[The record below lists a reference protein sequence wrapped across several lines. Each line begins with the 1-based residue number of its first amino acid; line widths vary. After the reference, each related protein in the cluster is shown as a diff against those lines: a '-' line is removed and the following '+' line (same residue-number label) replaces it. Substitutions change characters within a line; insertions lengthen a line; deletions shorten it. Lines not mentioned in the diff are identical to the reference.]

1 MIDDR
6 EWMTSLAEAT
16 FWICAGV
23 IVYVYAIY
31 PAVIWLC
38 SQCWGRRRP
47 APEIGAE
54 ELPTL
59 TLLIAAHN
67 EQQVIGARLENALA
81 VDYPRE
87 KLRIVVASDG
97 STDQTAAIVRT
108 FASRGVTL
116 LDFAPN
122 RGKAAALNAA
132 WRHLTSEIVVLSDAN
147 TWIDPS
153 APRRL
158 ARWFRSPAVDVV
170 CGRLL
175 LVDPQT
181 GRNADGLYWRYETF
195 LKRCEARLG
204 ATLGANGA
212 IYAVRRN
219 AYLPI
224 PRDTIIDDFVIPL
237 RISLE
242 KNSVL
247 LYDDEAVASE
257 ETPPEIRDEFR
268 RRVRIGAGGFQSLRL
283 LWPLLDP
290 RFGWLAFSFV
300 SHKLLRW
307 LCPFFLLGELAANL
321 CLCRDSTYLA
331 LFIAQLAFLALS
343 IGGAS
348 RSGQGLA
355 VRLARLSAMFSAMNL
370 ALLLGFFRWLAGGQG
385 GAWTPTTRAPR

>member
-1 MIDDR
+1 MIDD
-6 EWMTSLAEAT
+6 EKWVVDLAETT
-16 FWICAGV
+16 FWVCAGL

-31 PAVIWLC
+31 PAVVWLC
-38 SQCWGRRRP
+38 SWCWGVRRS
-47 APEIGAE
+47 APVASDE

-67 EQQVIGARLENALA
+67 EQSVIGARLENALA
-81 VDYPRE
+81 VDYPRD

-97 STDQTAAIVRT
+97 STDQTAAIVRS
-108 FASRGVTL
+108 FAGLGVTL
-116 LDFAPN
+116 LDFRPN

-132 WRHLTSEIVVLSDAN
+132 WRHLTSEIVLLSDAN
-147 TWIDPS
+147 TWIDPA

-158 ARWFRSPAVDVV
+158 ARWFLSSAVDVV

-175 LVDPQT
+175 LVDPHT

-195 LKRCEARLG
+195 LKRCEANLG
-204 ATLGANGA
+204 ALLGANGA
-212 IYAVRRN
+212 IYAVRRT

-237 RISLE
+237 RISLN
-242 KNSVL
+242 KQSVL
-247 LYDDEAVASE
+247 LYDEEAIARE

-268 RRVRIGAGGFQSLRL
+268 RRVRIGAGGFQSMKL

-290 RFGWLAFSFV
+290 RCGWLAFSFV

-307 LCPFFLLGELAANL
+307 LCPFFLLGELTANL
-321 CLCRDSTYLA
+321 CLCRDFAYLA
-331 LFIAQLAFLALS
+331 LFVAQWAFVALS

-355 VRLARLSAMFSAMNL
+355 IKLARLSTMFSAMNL
-370 ALLLGFFRWLAGGQG
+370 ALLLGFFRWLGGRQG
-385 GAWTPTTRAPR
+385 GAWTPTNRAPQ

>member
-1 MIDDR
+1 MIDDGK
-6 EWMTSLAEAT
+6 WMAHLAETT
-16 FWICAGV
+16 FWVCAGL

-38 SQCWGRRRP
+38 SRCWGFRWS
-47 APEIGAE
+47 ASVAHDD

-67 EQQVIGARLENALA
+67 EQSVIGARLENALA
-81 VDYPRE
+81 VDYPPG

-97 STDQTAAIVRT
+97 STDHTAAIVRT
-108 FASRGVTL
+108 FASRGVIL
-116 LDFAPN
+116 LDFSPN

-132 WRHLTSEIVVLSDAN
+132 WRHLTSEVVLLSDAN
-147 TWIDPS
+147 TWIDPA

-158 ARWFRSPAVDVV
+158 ARWFLSPAVDVV

-204 ATLGANGA
+204 ALLGANGA
-212 IYAVRRN
+212 IYAVRRA

-237 RISLE
+237 RISL
-242 KNSVL
+242 KRKGVL
-247 LYDDEAVASE
+247 LYDEEAIARE

-268 RRVRIGAGGFQSLRL
+268 RRVRIGAGGFQSMKL

-307 LCPFFLLGELAANL
+307 LCPFFLLGELTANL
-321 CLCRDSTYLA
+321 CLCRNTAYLA
-331 LFIAQLAFLALS
+331 LFVAQGAFLALS
-343 IGGAS
+343 IGGAK
-348 RSGQGLA
+348 RHGQSQA
-355 VRLARLSAMFSAMNL
+355 VKLARLSAMFSAMNL
-370 ALLLGFFRWLAGGQG
+370 ALLFGFFRWLMGRQG
-385 GAWTPTTRAPR
+385 GAWTPTIRAPQ